1 MLRIDPA
8 HPPLWRDPTTLQFGL
23 HAVAVLEVSDA
34 WQERL
39 VRELEHG
46 VPPAALDG
54 VGRAVGAPTGAA
66 AQFVRRISRALAPAA
81 PVAPR
86 GIAIQAA
93 DGVSDA
99 LVDDVRAALSEAGF
113 EPSADSAGAD
123 PVPVVMLAHHVV
135 HPRSASMLLG
145 RDISHLPI
153 VFSGAGA
160 EVGPFVRPGVTPC
173 LSCVAEH
180 RRDADEAWPRLA
192 AQLLGRRAPVVSTAL
207 AWEAGLAASHMITDA
222 ARHPARQTASSL
234 QMRAESG
241 ARTVKTHRPHAACR
255 CRSLGGI
262 ATGRVPGVP
271 ATTRATAYAQP
282 A

>member
-23 HAVAVLEVSDA
+23 NAVAVIEVTDA

-46 VPPAALDG
+46 VPPAALDA
-54 VGRAVGAPTGAA
+54 VGRAVGAPGGASEE
-66 AQFVRRISRALAPAA
+66 FVRSIGRALATPA
-81 PVAPR
+81 R
-86 GIAIQAA
+86 MTYRRIGLQTG
-93 DGVSDA
+93 DGVDA
-99 LVDDVRAALSEAGF
+99 SLVVDVRAALSGAGF
-113 EPSADSAGAD
+113 ELVDGA
-123 PVPVVMLAHHVV
+123 PGPEPIPVVMLANHVV
-135 HPRSASMLLG
+135 PPRSGSVLLG
-145 RDISHLPI
+145 RDIPHVPI
-153 VFSGAGA
+153 VFSGGGV

-192 AQLLGRRAPVVSTAL
+192 AQLLGRRGPIVSSAL
-207 AWEAGLAASHMITDA
+207 AWEAALAASHMLTDA
-222 ARHPARQTASSL
+222 ARRPARQTASSV
-234 QMRAESG
+234 QIHAESG
-241 ARTVKTHRPHAACR
+241 ARTTRTHRPHAACR
-255 CRSLGGI
+255 CRSLAGI
-262 ATGRVPGVP
+262 ATGRVREVP